1 MSKMTKRLSVALAA
15 VLVLTL
21 GGVAYA
27 MIQPTL
33 SLSAFKRNGAIV
45 AKGTYNP
52 VSVKKC
58 GPKGGRS
65 VDLFVNGGYYS
76 SASTGRERVLLDQD
90 REDVQGHVPGPDLRP
105 GQDARRVRRLR
116 DVRRRVVVDPDGS
129 HRPAPRRRPLIHVS
143 RRRLPR
149 PSADDARVSRL
160 TPWPHERLRPP
171 HAQHLFRRHELDHR
185 ERQARA
191 RP

>member
-52 VSVKKC
+52 VSIKKC

-65 VDLFVNGGYYS
+65 VDLFINGGYYS
-76 SASTGRERVLLDQD
+76 SASTGGSGYYWTKTGKMAKGKYGVQTF
-90 REDVQGHVPGPDLRP
+90 VQGKMG
-105 GQDARRVRRLR
+105 GGYGGYGMCADAWSPTRTVRIGR
-116 DVRRRVVVDPDGS
+116 
-129 HRPAPRRRPLIHVS
+129 HH
-143 RRRLPR
+143 
-149 PSADDARVSRL
+149 DD
-160 TPWPHERLRPP
+160 
-171 HAQHLFRRHELDHR
+171 DH
-185 ERQARA
+185 
-191 RP
+191 